1 MEWIESIM
9 TAIRY
14 IENNLTKLICE
25 SFEYSTIG
33 KLRFIGI
40 DA

>member
-14 IENNLTKLICE
+14 IENNLTKLNAKVLN
-25 SFEYSTIG
+25 T
-33 KLRFIGI
+33 
-40 DA
+40 AQ